1 MRKIIFIC
9 FAFVISGIA
18 SSQTSK
24 QSFPKGVKQAN
35 KGIKTKSRK
44 DNKENNCLFSKRMD
58 FAPISSD
65 YKLFSN
71 GISEQIIGKTY
82 YDLQTNN
89 SIQNRLFVHDDN
101 TISATCTM
109 SPDFQ
114 TDFPNRGTGYN
125 YFDGTSWM
133 DIPESRIEEK
143 RTGWPS
149 IAVINGGKL

>member
-1 MRKIIFIC
+1 MKRKLSFALLFLPILCIGQNLRQIIPTHLIK
-9 FAFVISGIA
+9 AEKVIKNKNHEGSFVNLNS
-18 SSQTSK
+18 
-24 QSFPKGVKQAN
+24 VK
-35 KGIKTKSRK
+35 
-44 DNKENNCLFSKRMD
+44 
-58 FAPISSD
+58 SD
-65 YKLFSN
+65 YAPTVSEFVLFSN
-71 GISEQIIGKTY
+71 GMSEQIIGETY
-82 YDLQTNN
+82 YDLQTNS

>member
-1 MRKIIFIC
+1 MRKIICIC

-44 DNKENNCLFSKRMD
+44 DNKEKICLFSKRMD

-71 GISEQIIGKTY
+71 GISNKSLVKLITIFKQIILYKI
-82 YDLQTNN
+82 DC
-89 SIQNRLFVHDDN
+89 LFMM
-101 TISATCTM
+101 TIL
-109 SPDFQ
+109 FQ
-114 TDFPNRGTGYN
+114 LLGR
-125 YFDGTSWM
+125 
-133 DIPESRIEEK
+133 
-143 RTGWPS
+143 
-149 IAVINGGKL
+149 